1 MERTELPVAVFDS
14 GLGGISVLRA
24 LVQRMPGEDF
34 LYFGDSAN
42 APYGVRP
49 AAEVRELTQSV
60 IARLYARGI
69 KAAVI
74 ACNTATSAA
83 IGTLRAAFSDIPVIG
98 IEPALKPAA
107 AQHRH
112 VLVLATPLT
121 LREEKFAALMQRC
134 AASAEILPLPCPELV
149 EFVERGE
156 LDSPALTAYLARQ
169 LGPYAGH
176 VDAVVLGCTH
186 GAGDAAP
193 ARAPRLDPRRHARH
207 RHARKQSPVGAAA
220 QPQAARPARGGLS
233 RMQIQR
239 IPFPPIGSN
248 MYIVTQG
255 RDAIVLAPWLRN
267 PGNTTPV
274 LLAALSVSRG
284 APARDFLRGLHLKTE
299 TYEPD
304 MTFAERV
311 SLDWGALHIEGYATP
326 GHSRG
331 SACYRIGAQA
341 FFSGDTIVPGCAVIT
356 RLRGGDAAV
365 LGEQTVPFLRTLPP
379 ELTLYPGHGRC
390 GMTLGEGLA
399 DIRW

>member
-1 MERTELPVAVFDS
+1 MARLQGYRVLLVLTHEHVDHTS
-14 GLGGISVLRA
+14 GLGRMQRA
-24 LVQRMPGEDF
+24 L
-34 LYFGDSAN
+34 SARTLWQDN
-42 APYGVRP
+42 
-49 AAEVRELTQSV
+49 
-60 IARLYARGI
+60 
-69 KAAVI
+69 
-74 ACNTATSAA
+74 CTA
-83 IGTLRAAFSDIPVIG
+83 
-98 IEPALKPAA
+98 
-107 AQHRH
+107 
-112 VLVLATPLT
+112 
-121 LREEKFAALMQRC
+121 
-134 AASAEILPLPCPELV
+134 
-149 EFVERGE
+149 
-156 LDSPALTAYLARQ
+156 
-169 LGPYAGH
+169 
-176 VDAVVLGCTH
+176 
-186 GAGDAAP
+186 
-193 ARAPRLDPRRHARH
+193 
-207 RHARKQSPVGAAA
+207 
-220 QPQAARPARGGLS
+220 
-233 RMQIQR
+233 
-239 IPFPPIGSN
+239 
-248 MYIVTQG
+248 
-255 RDAIVLAPWLRN
+255 WLRN

-390 GMTLGEGLA
+390 GMPLGEGLA

>member
-1 MERTELPVAVFDS
+1 
-14 GLGGISVLRA
+14 
-24 LVQRMPGEDF
+24 
-34 LYFGDSAN
+34 
-42 APYGVRP
+42 
-49 AAEVRELTQSV
+49 
-60 IARLYARGI
+60 
-69 KAAVI
+69 
-74 ACNTATSAA
+74 
-83 IGTLRAAFSDIPVIG
+83 
-98 IEPALKPAA
+98 
-107 AQHRH
+107 
-112 VLVLATPLT
+112 
-121 LREEKFAALMQRC
+121 
-134 AASAEILPLPCPELV
+134 
-149 EFVERGE
+149 
-156 LDSPALTAYLARQ
+156 
-169 LGPYAGH
+169 
-176 VDAVVLGCTH
+176 
-186 GAGDAAP
+186 
-193 ARAPRLDPRRHARH
+193 
-207 RHARKQSPVGAAA
+207 
-220 QPQAARPARGGLS
+220 
-233 RMQIQR
+233 MQIQR

-255 RDAIVLAPWLRN
+255 RDAIVLDPWPDAETMARLQGYRVLLVLTHEHVDHISGLGRMQRALSARTLWQDHCTAWLRN
-267 PGNTTPV
+267 SGNTTPV

-284 APARDFLRGLHLKTE
+284 AAARDFLRELHLKTE
-299 TYEPD
+299 TYAPD